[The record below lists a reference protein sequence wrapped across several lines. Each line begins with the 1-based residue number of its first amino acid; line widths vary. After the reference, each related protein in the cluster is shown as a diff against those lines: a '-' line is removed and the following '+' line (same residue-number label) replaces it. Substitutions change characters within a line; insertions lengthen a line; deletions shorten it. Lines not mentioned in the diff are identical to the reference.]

1 MEIKNGFVKWDERKD
16 IPCMFAEME
25 DGTRYY
31 FKQELQNG
39 NRIVTTSLLEFVDP
53 MAKKQ
58 NIGLLGADGNIVIPC
73 NNSSIQVLG
82 EDLLLVEPAEP
93 VSENVKEANRL
104 RQDPLAATRLVS
116 TPAQIKEKMNAE
128 MSPAARYVSY
138 DQFKDVTLCDGNGNN
153 NLNGEYY
160 SFVAIDNDKLYLA
173 KNYIDTDIKVFSIP
187 DKKIIEKE
195 IQPAQEVVEQPVE
208 EIITEPVAEQPVEEV
223 ATGPVVDIKTS
234 DEVVPN
240 GLDSIYGNDLGEEIS
255 IPTEEISTQP
265 MEDIDMNVSFDE
277 ITEETPTEKINEE
290 STTDVVDTYE
300 IPEETDTEKR
310 LKTLNE
316 LFSGANSDI
325 NAYLNSDEEKTDDV
339 FSNTEFHEDK
349 LENIEDEEIPH
360 IEREPENTKELFDKL
375 VQEKADADR
384 ELSEAKEREEK
395 LIEENEKDKREIKNL
410 KQKLALVTST
420 LQDAEKDVSKQ
431 KATIESLAMTLDLQK
446 RKSEEYKRDLI
457 EKDREIARL
466 RMQKDDYDYIR
477 SGLEGLYGKD
487 EDSYYKVA

>member
-1 MEIKNGFVKWDERKD
+1 MEIKNGFVQWDDRKD

-53 MAKKQ
+53 MSKKQ
-58 NIGLLGADGNIVIPC
+58 NIGLLGPNGNIVIPC

-93 VSENVKEANRL
+93 ISENVKETNRL

-116 TPAQIKEKMNAE
+116 TPAQIKEKMNAKMGPTAKYE
-128 MSPAARYVSY
+128 AY

-153 NLNGEYY
+153 YLGGEYY
-160 SFVAIDNDKLYLA
+160 SFVAIDGDKLYLA
-173 KNYIDTDIKVFSIP
+173 KNYADTEIKVFSIP

-195 IQPAQEVVEQPVE
+195 IKPIE
-208 EIITEPVAEQPVEEV
+208 EIVTEPVVETPVEEV
-223 ATGPVVDIKTS
+223 ATGPVVDIKTTE
-234 DEVVPN
+234 EVAPN
-240 GLDSIYGNDLGEEIS
+240 RLDSIYENDLGEEVS
-255 IPTEEISTQP
+255 IPTEEVVTQP
-265 MEDIDMNVSFDE
+265 MEDINVSFNE
-277 ITEETPTEKINEE
+277 ITEETPTEEISEE
-290 STTDVVDTYE
+290 STTDVVNTYE
-300 IPEETDTEKR
+300 MPEETDTEKR
-310 LKTLNE
+310 LKALNE
-316 LFSGANSDI
+316 LFSGANSNI
-325 NAYLNSDEEKTDDV
+325 NSYLNSDEEIDNEV

-349 LENIEDEEIPH
+349 IESIDENEISH

-375 VQEKADADR
+375 MQEKADADR

-395 LIEENEKDKREIKNL
+395 LLEENEKDKREIKSL
-410 KQKLALVTST
+410 KQKLSLVTST
-420 LQDAEKDVSKQ
+420 LQDAKEAASKQ
-431 KATIESLAMTLDLQK
+431 KATIESLTMTLDLQK

-457 EKDREIARL
+457 EKDREIDRL
-466 RMQKDDYDYIR
+466 RTQKDDYDYIR
-477 SGLEGLYGKD
+477 SGLESLYGKE